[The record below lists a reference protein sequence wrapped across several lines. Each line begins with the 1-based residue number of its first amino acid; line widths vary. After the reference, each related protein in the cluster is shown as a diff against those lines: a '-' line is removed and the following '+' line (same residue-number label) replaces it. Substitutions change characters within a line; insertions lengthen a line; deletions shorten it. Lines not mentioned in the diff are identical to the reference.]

1 MLSSSISILEKRKS
15 ITDFVAVPPIND
27 QMSLLESKFAFISG
41 LLNNDQKE
49 AEETR
54 SFLAESDYV
63 LKNAKKISQTKNL
76 LFDIKDKIRRNRHK
90 GYIPESTNRNKF
102 IVQNFIPDLNN
113 DWKVLVF
120 FDKCF
125 ILKRTIKPGDFR
137 ASGSG
142 YQYKFDV
149 KAEFPQGIF
158 DFCIDY
164 KNKLNVPNISLDV
177 AFDGKE
183 FFIIEFQALYFGTT
197 TQEKS
202 KYFFQKEKNTW
213 IPKTNNFSIEEIF
226 VYGIKEYYSK
236 KA

>member
-1 MLSSSISILEKRKS
+1 
-15 ITDFVAVPPIND
+15 
-27 QMSLLESKFAFISG
+27 MSKG
-41 LLNNDQKE
+41 V
-49 AEETR
+49 
-54 SFLAESDYV
+54 FLAKTKEEV
-63 LKNAKKISQTKNL
+63 IKNAKKISQTKNL